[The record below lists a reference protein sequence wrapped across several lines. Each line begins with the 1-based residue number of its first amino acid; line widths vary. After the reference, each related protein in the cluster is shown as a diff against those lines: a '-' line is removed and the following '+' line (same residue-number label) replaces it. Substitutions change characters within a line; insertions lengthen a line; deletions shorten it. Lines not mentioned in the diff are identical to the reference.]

1 MCVGISSSDCLMQKI
16 FFEMHFE
23 QNQIRYDNP
32 FLIFGLFLYITKQ
45 ILTGVKGNIN
55 YISPLGRAI
64 FRLSWVNII
73 NVALNASQYWYI
85 ISFFQSYQRNRW
97 HW

>member
-16 FFEMHFE
+16 FFETHFE

-32 FLIFGLFLYITKQ
+32 FLIFGLFLYITTL
-45 ILTGVKGNIN
+45 ILTGVKGIIN
-55 YISPLGRAI
+55 YISPLGQAI
-64 FRLSWVNII
+64 FRLLGANII

-85 ISFFQSYQRNRW
+85 ISFFQGNQIKR
-97 HW
+97 

>member
-45 ILTGVKGNIN
+45 TSTVFPDNVDYYLAPWMNILPFALRK
-55 YISPLGRAI
+55 AI
-64 FRLSWVNII
+64 HRPSGANLTFRPT
-73 NVALNASQYWYI
+73 
-85 ISFFQSYQRNRW
+85 
-97 HW
+97 